1 MRLKSLILVATLL
14 TSASCTAGTASS
26 AGSTSNDGG
35 DKFVATATKD
45 NVSDYLTY
53 SYSYT
58 ESKTS
63 DNKVQFN
70 VTANFAN
77 IDDAYYYVNLKI
89 KFRGGNDVYTIPKS
103 GVATFNYTRLTVDNP
118 SDAVVTIARS
128 GLGVYDIQSGSI
140 YLKAK

>member
-1 MRLKSLILVATLL
+1 MRLKSLILAASLL
-14 TSASCTAGTASS
+14 TLASCTAETASS
-26 AGSTSNDGG
+26 VSSSSIDDN
-35 DKFVATATKD
+35 DKFVAAVTKD
-45 NVSDYLTY
+45 NVANYLTY

-77 IDDAYYYVNLKI
+77 IDDSYYYVNFNV

-103 GVATFNYTRLTVDNP
+103 GVSTIAYTRYTVENP
-118 SDAVVTIARS
+118 SDAVLNIARS
-128 GLGVYDIQSGSI
+128 GMGVYDIQSGSI
-140 YLKAK
+140 YKKAK